1 MDPRLSELIH
11 NSTNST
17 GIPVG
22 TYKCL
27 FGVQSK
33 FTITANKFGEF
44 MNGYCDLAYE
54 DERADEGDGIPPY
67 KLGIA
72 ELVEGKT
79 TLPIIGDFH
88 LKFHVEE
95 GEEDRSYYGED
106 FPLRV
111 IKGYILINC
120 LLAVKFL
127 SG

>member
-22 TYKCL
+22 SYKCL
-27 FGVQSK
+27 FGIQSK

-44 MNGYCDLAYE
+44 MNGYCNLAYE
-54 DERADEGDGIPPY
+54 DERNDEGDGIAPY

-79 TLPIIGDFH
+79 TLPLMGDFH
-88 LKFHVEE
+88 LKFHVLQCTCKQTQVL
-95 GEEDRSYYGED
+95 
-106 FPLRV
+106 F
-111 IKGYILINC
+111 
-120 LLAVKFL
+120 LLSHRNTL
-127 SG
+127 DTHL